1 MPLGYN
7 IFIFLKRKKKS
18 FSFVNVVQ
26 EILKQLTCKEAVNNW
41 LLYQTTYGKHLIAS
55 LADLLV
61 LS

>member
-1 MPLGYN
+1 M
-7 IFIFLKRKKKS
+7 
-18 FSFVNVVQ
+18 NVVQ
-26 EILKQLTCKEAVNNW
+26 EILKQLMCKEAVNNW